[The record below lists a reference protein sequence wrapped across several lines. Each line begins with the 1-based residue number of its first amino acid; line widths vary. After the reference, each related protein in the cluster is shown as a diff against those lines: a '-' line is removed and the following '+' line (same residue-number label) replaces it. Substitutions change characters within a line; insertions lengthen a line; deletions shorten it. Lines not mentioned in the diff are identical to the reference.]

1 MNPGQI
7 FELLRDTWKEFGE
20 DKAARLGAALA
31 YYTIFSIGPLVL
43 ITIAVAGFFFGD
55 EAARGQIVGSIGGVV
70 GESGAEVIEGT
81 LQNAGNQGAG
91 IVSTII
97 GAVTLLLGA
106 SGIFG
111 QLQDA
116 LNTIWEVK
124 AKNTGILAM
133 VKERLLTF
141 LMVLGTGLILLAA
154 LIVNAALALIGPL
167 VQDTIPGG
175 SLVLQILNYVVTFGL
190 ITLVFMIIYK
200 VLPDAEISW
209 KDVRIGAAVT
219 AFLFMLGQLALAFYL
234 SISNPGS
241 AYGAAGSLVIIL
253 VWIFYTAQIVF
264 LGAEFTQVYAHK
276 FGTDIQ
282 PSKNAE
288 WMSEEDRRQQ
298 GLTGTKPTRQKAQ
311 AAKASEARPTL
322 RFFGPPRREEPE
334 PATARATSTAPAVAR
349 AADPEVPRQSA
360 LVVGVALAQAA
371 VLWLVGRLAL
381 RRSR

>member
-31 YYTIFSIGPLVL
+31 YYTIFSIGPLIL
-43 ITIAVAGFFFGD
+43 ITIAVAGFFFG
-55 EAARGQIVGSIGGVV
+55 EQAAQGQIVGSIEGVV
-70 GESGAEVIEGT
+70 GTAGAEVIQEA
-81 LQNAGNQGAG
+81 LKNAGNTGAG

-97 GAVTLLLGA
+97 GGVTLLLGA

-124 AKNTGILAM
+124 SKSTGIVAM
-133 VKERLLTF
+133 IKERLFTF

-154 LIVNAALALIGPL
+154 LIVNAALALISPL
-167 VQDTIPGG
+167 IQDAIPGG
-175 SLVLQILNYVVTFGL
+175 SFVLQILNYVVTFVL
-190 ITLVFMIIYK
+190 ITLVFMIVYK

-219 AFLFMLGQLALAFYL
+219 AFLFMLGQFALAFYL
-234 SISNPGS
+234 SVSNPGS
-241 AYGAAGSLVIIL
+241 AYGAAGSLVIVL

-264 LGAEFTQVYAHK
+264 LGAEFTQVYANR
-276 FGTDIQ
+276 FGSDIQ
-282 PSKNAE
+282 PAENAE
-288 WMSEEDRRQQ
+288 WMTEEDRRQQ
-298 GLTGTKPTRQKAQ
+298 GLTGTKPTRKKAQ
-311 AAKASEARPTL
+311 ADKASAARPPL
-322 RFFGPPRREEPE
+322 RFFGPSRREEPE
-334 PATARATSTAPAVAR
+334 PEPAR
-349 AADPEVPRQSA
+349 AAGSAPEAAAGGPELARQSA
-360 LVVGVALAQAA
+360 LVVGAALAQAA
-371 VLWLVGRLAL
+371 VLWLAGRLAL